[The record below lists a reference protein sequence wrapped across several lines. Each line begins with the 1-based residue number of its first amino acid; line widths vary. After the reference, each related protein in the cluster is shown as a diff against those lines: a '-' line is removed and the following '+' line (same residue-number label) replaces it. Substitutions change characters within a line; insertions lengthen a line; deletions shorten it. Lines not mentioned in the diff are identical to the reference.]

1 MLKRGLGLK
10 PFLLSSVS
18 LAIRK
23 AMFFLGSTIDSYDLR
38 PIKTSTEFFTFV
50 THVHH

>member
-18 LAIRK
+18 LTISK
-23 AMFFLGSTIDSYDLR
+23 AMFFLGSTIDSCDLR
-38 PIKTSTEFFTFV
+38 PIIKPQLNFLNL
-50 THVHH
+50 